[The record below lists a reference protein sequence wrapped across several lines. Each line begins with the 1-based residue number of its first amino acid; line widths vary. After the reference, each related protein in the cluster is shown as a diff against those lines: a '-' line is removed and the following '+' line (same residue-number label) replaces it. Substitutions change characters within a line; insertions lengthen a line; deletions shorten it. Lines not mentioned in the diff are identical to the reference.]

1 MRNSKGLK
9 FSYLVVLFICIAT
22 FFSGMITSVMSM
34 SSGSM
39 GTITSYMHDNKKL
52 IESDFYK
59 SRYFDVDYLSHLI
72 YWTTSSVM
80 DEVEKNSFDTDRD
93 RIREQI
99 GDVISNT
106 KYLVINDDT
115 KEYYSNT
122 DYNTPKAFEDNLKG
136 QCDLIIKIKDYRVV
150 NYTKNLEGKIYKN
163 NIDITNRLSR
173 TSEIKDGEIYVS
185 IPKNIDGEDY
195 LNYLKSSFVNTGN
208 LLKVMIIVESSSL
221 ILGIVAMILYKRN
234 RSYLFD
240 NDSIWLKLSKLV
252 PLEFYGFTLFLS
264 IVLLMQSIDGYY
276 DLLTGSIGYY
286 DLLTGSI
293 WCFLSIGYML
303 TVAYIFNRQ
312 INSYD
317 NKLDFFKTTFVY
329 RAYKLITKL
338 YKKTLKL
345 TRSMALAKRIIIL
358 AIVCIVANVFMM
370 IFAINDYNILI
381 AMIASVV
388 TIGGFAYY
396 VLKKLSY
403 LSYIMD
409 GTQRIKN
416 GDIHHKLQLI
426 GEDNF
431 TTLADNINNIRDG
444 LDKAID
450 SQLRSERMKS
460 ELITNVSHDLK
471 TPLTSIIN
479 YIELIKK
486 EENITPEYLKDYVNV
501 LDSKSK
507 RLKVLIEDLFEASKA
522 SSGNI
527 ELNMEKIDIIQLL
540 RQSIGELEE
549 KLSEA
554 NLDLKINVPEEKVYV
569 RADGRRLY
577 RVLENLLSNIS
588 KYSLPNTRVYIDITE
603 IGGRV
608 KLIMKNIS
616 SYELNF
622 DPEEIMER
630 FKRADDSRNT
640 EGSGLG
646 LAIARDLVKLQGG
659 EFAIDIDG
667 DLFKSIIEFDS
678 IK

>member
-1 MRNSKGLK
+1 MRKSKGLK
-9 FSYLVVLFICIAT
+9 FSYLVVLFVCIAT
-22 FFSGMITSVMSM
+22 FCSGMITSLMSIGN
-34 SSGSM
+34 GSM
-39 GTITSYMHDNKKL
+39 GTITSYMHDDKKL

-59 SRYFDVDYLSHLI
+59 SRYFDVNYLSHLI

-80 DEVEKNSFDTDRD
+80 DKDDKDE
-93 RIREQI
+93 IREQI
-99 GDVISNT
+99 RYTINNT

-122 DYNTPKAFEDNLKG
+122 DYNTPKEFEDNLKG
-136 QCDLIIKIKDYRVV
+136 RCDLVIKIRDYRVV
-150 NYTKNLEGKIYKN
+150 NYTKNLEGKTYKN
-163 NIDITNRLSR
+163 NVDITNKLLRIP
-173 TSEIKDGEIYVS
+173 EIKDGEVYVS
-185 IPKNIDGEDY
+185 IPKKIGSEDY
-195 LNYLKSSFVNTGN
+195 LDYLKSDFVNISN
-208 LLKVMIIVESSSL
+208 LLKIMIIVESSSL

-234 RSYLFD
+234 RSHLFD
-240 NDSIWLKLSKLV
+240 NDSFWLKLSKLV

-264 IVLLMQSIDGYY
+264 IVLLTRSMEGYY
-276 DLLTGSIGYY
+276 DLLGGF
-286 DLLTGSI
+286 I
-293 WCFLSIGYML
+293 WTFLSIGYML

-338 YKKTLKL
+338 FKKTLQL
-345 TRSMALAKRIIIL
+345 TRSITLAKRIIIL
-358 AIVCIVANVFMM
+358 AIVCIVINVFM
-370 IFAINDYNILI
+370 IIYAVKDYNEFIGILAPIITI
-381 AMIASVV
+381 A
-388 TIGGFAYY
+388 GFTYY
-396 VLKKLSY
+396 MLKKLSY

-479 YIELIKK
+479 YVELIKK

-554 NLDLKINVPEEKVYV
+554 NLDLKINVPEDKVYV

-588 KYSLPNTRVYIDITE
+588 KYSLSNTRVYIDITE
-603 IGGRV
+603 VEGRV

>member
-1 MRNSKGLK
+1 MRKSKGLK
-9 FSYLVVLFICIAT
+9 FSYLVVLFVCIAT
-22 FFSGMITSVMSM
+22 FFSGMITSVRSIG
-34 SSGSM
+34 SSSM
-39 GTITSYMHDNKKL
+39 GTITSYMHDDKKF

-59 SRYFDVDYLSHLI
+59 SRCFDVNYLSHLI
-72 YWTTSSVM
+72 YWTTSSVK
-80 DEVEKNSFDTDRD
+80 DEDEKNNDVDRD
-93 RIREQI
+93 ETREQI
-99 GDVISNT
+99 GDIISNT
-106 KYLVINDDT
+106 KYLIINDNT

-122 DYNTPKAFEDNLKG
+122 GYNTPKAFKDNLKG
-136 QCDLIIKIKDYRVV
+136 QCDLVIKIRDYRVV
-150 NYTKNLEGKIYKN
+150 NYIKNLEGKTYKN
-163 NIDITNRLSR
+163 NIDITSRLLR
-173 TSEIKDGEIYVS
+173 TPEIKDGEVYVS
-185 IPKNIDGEDY
+185 IPKNIDGENY
-195 LNYLKSSFVNTGN
+195 LDYLKSDFINMGN
-208 LLKVMIIVESSSL
+208 LLEIMIIVESSSL

-264 IVLLMQSIDGYY
+264 IVLLTQSIDGYY
-276 DLLTGSIGYY
+276 DLLTGF
-286 DLLTGSI
+286 I

-329 RAYKLITKL
+329 RAYKFITKL
-338 YKKTLKL
+338 FKKTLQL

-554 NLDLKINVPEEKVYV
+554 NLDLKINVPEDKVYV

-588 KYSLPNTRVYIDITE
+588 KYSLSNTRVYIDITE
-603 IGGRV
+603 VEGRV

-646 LAIARDLVKLQGG
+646 LAIARDLIKLQGG

>member
-1 MRNSKGLK
+1 MRKSKGLK
-9 FSYLVVLFICIAT
+9 FSYLVVLFVCIAT
-22 FFSGMITSVMSM
+22 FFSGMITSVRSIG
-34 SSGSM
+34 SSSM
-39 GTITSYMHDNKKL
+39 GTITSYMHDDKKF

-59 SRYFDVDYLSHLI
+59 SRCFDVNYLSHLI
-72 YWTTSSVM
+72 YWTTSSVK
-80 DEVEKNSFDTDRD
+80 DEDEKNNDVDRD
-93 RIREQI
+93 ETREQI
-99 GDVISNT
+99 GDIISNT
-106 KYLVINDDT
+106 KYLIINDNT

-122 DYNTPKAFEDNLKG
+122 DYNTPKAFKDNLKG
-136 QCDLIIKIKDYRVV
+136 QCDLVIKIRDYRVV
-150 NYTKNLEGKIYKN
+150 NYIKNLEGKTYKN
-163 NIDITNRLSR
+163 NIDITDKLLR
-173 TSEIKDGEIYVS
+173 TPKIKDGEIYVS
-185 IPKNIDGEDY
+185 IPKNIDGENY
-195 LNYLKSSFVNTGN
+195 LDYLKSDFINMGN
-208 LLKVMIIVESSSL
+208 LLKIMIIVESSLL
-221 ILGIVAMILYKRN
+221 ILVIVAMILYKRN

-264 IVLLMQSIDGYY
+264 IVLLTQSIDGYY
-276 DLLTGSIGYY
+276 DLLTGF
-286 DLLTGSI
+286 I

-329 RAYKLITKL
+329 RAYKFITKL
-338 YKKTLKL
+338 FKKTLQL

-554 NLDLKINVPEEKVYV
+554 NLDLKINVPEDKLYV

-603 IGGRV
+603 IGGRD

>member
-1 MRNSKGLK
+1 MRKSKGLK
-9 FSYLVVLFICIAT
+9 FSYLVVLFVCIAT
-22 FFSGMITSVMSM
+22 FFSGMITSVRSIG
-34 SSGSM
+34 SSSM
-39 GTITSYMHDNKKL
+39 GTITSYMHDDKKF

-59 SRYFDVDYLSHLI
+59 SRCFDVNYLSHLI
-72 YWTTSSVM
+72 YWTTSSVK
-80 DEVEKNSFDTDRD
+80 DEDEKNNDVDRD
-93 RIREQI
+93 ETREQI
-99 GDVISNT
+99 GDIISNT
-106 KYLVINDDT
+106 KYLIINDNT

-122 DYNTPKAFEDNLKG
+122 DYNTPKAFKDNLKG
-136 QCDLIIKIKDYRVV
+136 QCDLVIKIRDYRVV
-150 NYTKNLEGKIYKN
+150 NYIKNLEGKTYKN
-163 NIDITNRLSR
+163 NIDITDKLLR
-173 TSEIKDGEIYVS
+173 TPKIKDGEIYVS
-185 IPKNIDGEDY
+185 IPKNIDGENY
-195 LNYLKSSFVNTGN
+195 LDYLKSDFINMGN
-208 LLKVMIIVESSSL
+208 LLKIMIIVESSSL

-252 PLEFYGFTLFLS
+252 PLEFYVFTLFLS
-264 IVLLMQSIDGYY
+264 IVLLTQSIDGYY
-276 DLLTGSIGYY
+276 DLLTGF
-286 DLLTGSI
+286 I

-329 RAYKLITKL
+329 RAYKFITKL
-338 YKKTLKL
+338 FKKTLQL

-554 NLDLKINVPEEKVYV
+554 NLDLKINVPEDKVYV

-588 KYSLPNTRVYIDITE
+588 KYSLSNTRVYIDITE
-603 IGGRV
+603 VEGRV

>member
-1 MRNSKGLK
+1 MRKSKGLK
-9 FSYLVVLFICIAT
+9 FSYLVVLFVCIAT
-22 FFSGMITSVMSM
+22 FFSGMITSVRSIG
-34 SSGSM
+34 SSSM
-39 GTITSYMHDNKKL
+39 GTITSYMHDDKKF

-59 SRYFDVDYLSHLI
+59 SRCFDVNYLSHLI
-72 YWTTSSVM
+72 YWTTSSVK
-80 DEVEKNSFDTDRD
+80 DEDEKNNDVDRD
-93 RIREQI
+93 ETREQI
-99 GDVISNT
+99 GDIISNT
-106 KYLVINDDT
+106 KYLIINDNT

-122 DYNTPKAFEDNLKG
+122 GYNTPKAFKDNLKG
-136 QCDLIIKIKDYRVV
+136 QCDLVIKIRDYRVV
-150 NYTKNLEGKIYKN
+150 NYIKNLEGKTYKN
-163 NIDITNRLSR
+163 NIDITDKLLR
-173 TSEIKDGEIYVS
+173 TPKIKDGEIYVS
-185 IPKNIDGEDY
+185 IPKNIDGENY
-195 LNYLKSSFVNTGN
+195 LDYLKSDFINMGN
-208 LLKVMIIVESSSL
+208 LLKIMIIVESSSL

-264 IVLLMQSIDGYY
+264 IVLLTQSIDGYY
-276 DLLTGSIGYY
+276 DLLTGF
-286 DLLTGSI
+286 I

-329 RAYKLITKL
+329 RAYKFITKL
-338 YKKTLKL
+338 FKKTLQL

-370 IFAINDYNILI
+370 ICAINDYNILI

-554 NLDLKINVPEEKVYV
+554 NLDLKINVPEDKVYV

-588 KYSLPNTRVYIDITE
+588 KYSLSNTRVYIDITE
-603 IGGRV
+603 VEGRV

>member
-1 MRNSKGLK
+1 MRKSKGLK
-9 FSYLVVLFICIAT
+9 FSYLVVLFVCIAT
-22 FFSGMITSVMSM
+22 FFSGMITSVMSK

-39 GTITSYMHDNKKL
+39 GTITSYMHDDKKL

-80 DEVEKNSFDTDRD
+80 DEVEKNSFDIERD
-93 RIREQI
+93 EIREQI

-195 LNYLKSSFVNTGN
+195 LNHLKSSFVNTGN
-208 LLKVMIIVESSSL
+208 LLKIMIIVESSSL
-221 ILGIVAMILYKRN
+221 ILGIVVMILYKRN

-264 IVLLMQSIDGYY
+264 IVLLTESIDGDY
-276 DLLTGSIGYY
+276 DLLDGF
-286 DLLTGSI
+286 I
-293 WCFLSIGYML
+293 WTFLSIGYML

-312 INSYD
+312 INSYG

-329 RAYKLITKL
+329 RVYKLITKL
-338 YKKTLKL
+338 YKKTLQL
-345 TRSMALAKRIIIL
+345 TRSITLAKRIIIL

-554 NLDLKINVPEEKVYV
+554 NLDLKINVPEDKVYV

-588 KYSLPNTRVYIDITE
+588 KYSLSNTRVYIDITE
-603 IGGRV
+603 VEGRV

-646 LAIARDLVKLQGG
+646 LAIARDLIKLQGG

>member
-1 MRNSKGLK
+1 MRKSKGLK
-9 FSYLVVLFICIAT
+9 FSYLVVLFVCIAT
-22 FFSGMITSVMSM
+22 FFSGMITSVRSIG
-34 SSGSM
+34 SSSM
-39 GTITSYMHDNKKL
+39 GTITSYMHDDKKF

-59 SRYFDVDYLSHLI
+59 SRCFDVNYLSHLI
-72 YWTTSSVM
+72 YWTTSSVK
-80 DEVEKNSFDTDRD
+80 DEDEKNNDVDRD
-93 RIREQI
+93 ETREQI
-99 GDVISNT
+99 GDIISNT
-106 KYLVINDDT
+106 KYLIINDNT

-122 DYNTPKAFEDNLKG
+122 DYNTPKAFKDNLKG
-136 QCDLIIKIKDYRVV
+136 QCDLVIKIRDYRVV
-150 NYTKNLEGKIYKN
+150 NYTKVLRGKTYKN
-163 NIDITNRLSR
+163 NIDITDKLLR
-173 TSEIKDGEIYVS
+173 TPKIKDGEIYVS

-195 LNYLKSSFVNTGN
+195 LNHLKSSFVNTGN

-264 IVLLMQSIDGYY
+264 IVLLTRSMEGYY
-276 DLLTGSIGYY
+276 DLLGGF
-286 DLLTGSI
+286 I
-293 WCFLSIGYML
+293 WTFLSIGYML

-329 RAYKLITKL
+329 RAYKFITKL
-338 YKKTLKL
+338 FKKTLQL

-554 NLDLKINVPEEKVYV
+554 NLDLKINVPEDKVYV

-603 IGGRV
+603 VEGRV

-659 EFAIDIDG
+659 EFVIDIDG

>member
-1 MRNSKGLK
+1 MRKSKGLK
-9 FSYLVVLFICIAT
+9 FSYLVVLFVCIAT
-22 FFSGMITSVMSM
+22 FFSGMITSLRSM
-34 SSGSM
+34 SS
-39 GTITSYMHDNKKL
+39 GTITSYMHDDKKL
-52 IESDFYK
+52 IESEFYK
-59 SRYFDVDYLSHLI
+59 SRRFDVDYLSYLI

-93 RIREQI
+93 KIREQI
-99 GDVISNT
+99 GDTINNT

-122 DYNTPKAFEDNLKG
+122 DYNTPKAFEDNSKG
-136 QCDLIIKIKDYRVV
+136 QCNLIIKIKDYRVV
-150 NYTKNLEGKIYKN
+150 TYTKNLEGKIYKN

-173 TSEIKDGEIYVS
+173 RSEIKDGEIYVS

-195 LNYLKSSFVNTGN
+195 LNHLMSDFVNEGN
-208 LLKVMIIVESSSL
+208 LLKTMIIVESSSL
-221 ILGIVAMILYKRN
+221 ILGIVAMILYKTN
-234 RSYLFD
+234 KSYLFD
-240 NDSIWLKLSKLV
+240 KDSFWLRLSKFV
-252 PLEFYGFTLFLS
+252 PLELYLFTIFLA
-264 IVLLMQSIDGYY
+264 IVLLTQSINWYY
-276 DLLTGSIGYY
+276 DLLEGF
-286 DLLTGSI
+286 I

-303 TVAYIFNRQ
+303 TVAYIFNKQ

-329 RAYKLITKL
+329 RAYKLIIKL
-338 YKKTLKL
+338 FKETLKL

-358 AIVCIVANVFMM
+358 AIVCIAVNVFM
-370 IFAINDYNILI
+370 IIYAIEEYNAFIGILAPI
-381 AMIASVV
+381 IP
-388 TIGGFAYY
+388 IGGFTYY
-396 VLKKLSY
+396 MLKKLSY

-479 YIELIKK
+479 YVELIKK
-486 EENITPEYLKDYVNV
+486 EENISPEYLKDYVNV

-527 ELNMEKIDIIQLL
+527 ELNMEKIDITQLL
-540 RQSIGELEE
+540 RQAIGELEE
-549 KLSEA
+549 RLSEA
-554 NLDLKINVPEEKVYV
+554 NLNLKINVPKEKIYI
-569 RADGRRLY
+569 RADGRRMY

-588 KYSLPNTRVYIDITE
+588 KYSMPHTRVYIDITE
-603 IGGRV
+603 VDSKVR
-608 KLIMKNIS
+608 LTMKNIS

-622 DPEEIMER
+622 DPDEIMER
-630 FKRADDSRNT
+630 FKRADESRNT

-659 EFAIDIDG
+659 SFNIDIDG
-667 DLFKSIIEFDS
+667 DLFKSTVEFS
-678 IK
+678 SFS

>member
-9 FSYLVVLFICIAT
+9 FSYLVVLFVCIAT
-22 FFSGMITSVMSM
+22 FFSGMITSVMSK

-39 GTITSYMHDNKKL
+39 GTITSYMHDDKKL

-80 DEVEKNSFDTDRD
+80 DEVEKNSFDIERD
-93 RIREQI
+93 EIREQI

-173 TSEIKDGEIYVS
+173 TSEIKDGEMYAS

-195 LNYLKSSFVNTGN
+195 LNHLKSSFVNTGN
-208 LLKVMIIVESSSL
+208 LLKIMIIVESSSL
-221 ILGIVAMILYKRN
+221 ILGIVVMILYKRN

-264 IVLLMQSIDGYY
+264 IVLLTESIDGNY
-276 DLLTGSIGYY
+276 DLLDGF
-286 DLLTGSI
+286 I
-293 WCFLSIGYML
+293 WTFLSIGYML

-312 INSYD
+312 INSYG

-329 RAYKLITKL
+329 RVYKLITKL
-338 YKKTLKL
+338 YKKTLQL

-554 NLDLKINVPEEKVYV
+554 NLDLKINVPEDKVYV

-588 KYSLPNTRVYIDITE
+588 KYSLSNTRVYIDITE
-603 IGGRV
+603 VEGRV

-646 LAIARDLVKLQGG
+646 LAIARDLIKLQGG

>member
-9 FSYLVVLFICIAT
+9 FSYLVVLFVCIAT
-22 FFSGMITSVMSM
+22 FFSGMITSVMSK

-39 GTITSYMHDNKKL
+39 GTITSYMHDDKKL

-80 DEVEKNSFDTDRD
+80 DEVEKNSFDIERD
-93 RIREQI
+93 EIREQI

-173 TSEIKDGEIYVS
+173 TSEIKDGEMYAS

-195 LNYLKSSFVNTGN
+195 LNHLKSSFVNTGN
-208 LLKVMIIVESSSL
+208 LLKIMIIVESSSL
-221 ILGIVAMILYKRN
+221 ILGIVVMILYKRN

-264 IVLLMQSIDGYY
+264 IVLLTESIDGNY
-276 DLLTGSIGYY
+276 DLLDGF
-286 DLLTGSI
+286 I
-293 WCFLSIGYML
+293 WTFLSIGYML

-312 INSYD
+312 INSYG

-329 RAYKLITKL
+329 RVYKLITKL
-338 YKKTLKL
+338 YKKTLQL
-345 TRSMALAKRIIIL
+345 TRSITLAKRIIIL

-554 NLDLKINVPEEKVYV
+554 NLDLKINVPEDKIYV

-603 IGGRV
+603 VEGRV

-659 EFAIDIDG
+659 EFVIDIDG

>member
-1 MRNSKGLK
+1 MRRSKGLK
-9 FSYLVVLFICIAT
+9 FSYLVVLFVCIAT
-22 FFSGMITSVMSM
+22 FFSGMTTSLRSM
-34 SSGSM
+34 SS
-39 GTITSYMHDNKKL
+39 GTITSYMHDDKKL
-52 IESDFYK
+52 IESEFYK
-59 SRYFDVDYLSHLI
+59 SRRFDVDYLSYLI

-80 DEVEKNSFDTDRD
+80 DEVEKNNFDTDRD
-93 RIREQI
+93 KIREQI
-99 GDVISNT
+99 GDTINNT

-122 DYNTPKAFEDNLKG
+122 DYNTPKAFEDNSKG
-136 QCDLIIKIKDYRVV
+136 QCNLIIKIKDYRVV
-150 NYTKNLEGKIYKN
+150 TYTKNLEGKIYKN

-173 TSEIKDGEIYVS
+173 RSEIKDGEIYVS

-195 LNYLKSSFVNTGN
+195 LNHLMSDFVNEGN
-208 LLKVMIIVESSSL
+208 LLKTMIIVESSSL
-221 ILGIVAMILYKRN
+221 ILGIVAMILYKTN
-234 RSYLFD
+234 KSYLFD
-240 NDSIWLKLSKLV
+240 KDSFWLRLSKFV
-252 PLEFYGFTLFLS
+252 PLELYLFTIFLA
-264 IVLLMQSIDGYY
+264 IVLLTQSINWYY
-276 DLLTGSIGYY
+276 DLLEGF
-286 DLLTGSI
+286 I

-317 NKLDFFKTTFVY
+317 NKLDFFKIAFVY

-338 YKKTLKL
+338 FKKTLQL

-358 AIVCIVANVFMM
+358 AIVCIAVNVFM
-370 IFAINDYNILI
+370 IIYAIEEYNAFIGILAPI
-381 AMIASVV
+381 IP
-388 TIGGFAYY
+388 IGGFTYY
-396 VLKKLSY
+396 MLKRLSY

-479 YIELIKK
+479 YVELIKK
-486 EENITPEYLKDYVNV
+486 EENISPEYLKDYVNV

-527 ELNMEKIDIIQLL
+527 ELNMEKIDFTQLL
-540 RQSIGELEE
+540 RQAIGELEE
-549 KLSEA
+549 KLSET
-554 NLDLKINVPEEKVYV
+554 NLNLKINVPEEKVYIK
-569 RADGRRLY
+569 ADGRRMY

-588 KYSLPNTRVYIDITE
+588 KYSMPHTRVYIDITKADNKV
-603 IGGRV
+603 R
-608 KLIMKNIS
+608 LTMKNIS

-622 DPEEIMER
+622 DPDEIMER
-630 FKRADDSRNT
+630 FKRADESRNT

-646 LAIARDLVKLQGG
+646 LAIARDLVNLQGG
-659 EFAIDIDG
+659 SFNIDIDG
-667 DLFKSIIEFDS
+667 DLFKSTVEFNS
-678 IK
+678 IN

>member
-1 MRNSKGLK
+1 MRKSKGLK
-9 FSYLVVLFICIAT
+9 FSYLVVLFVCIAT
-22 FFSGMITSVMSM
+22 FFSGMITSVRSIG
-34 SSGSM
+34 SSSM
-39 GTITSYMHDNKKL
+39 GTITSYMHDDKKF

-59 SRYFDVDYLSHLI
+59 SRCFDVNYLSHLI
-72 YWTTSSVM
+72 YWTTSSVK
-80 DEVEKNSFDTDRD
+80 DEDEKNNDVDRD
-93 RIREQI
+93 ETREQI
-99 GDVISNT
+99 GDIISNT
-106 KYLVINDDT
+106 KYLIINDNT

-122 DYNTPKAFEDNLKG
+122 DYNTPKAFKDNLKG
-136 QCDLIIKIKDYRVV
+136 QCDLVIKIRDYRVV
-150 NYTKNLEGKIYKN
+150 NYIKNLEGKTYKN
-163 NIDITNRLSR
+163 NIDITDKLLR
-173 TSEIKDGEIYVS
+173 TPKIKDGEIYVS
-185 IPKNIDGEDY
+185 IPKNIDGENY
-195 LNYLKSSFVNTGN
+195 LDYLKSDFINMGN
-208 LLKVMIIVESSSL
+208 LLKIMIIVESSSL

-264 IVLLMQSIDGYY
+264 IVLLTQSIDGYY
-276 DLLTGSIGYY
+276 DLLTGF
-286 DLLTGSI
+286 I

-329 RAYKLITKL
+329 RAYKFITKL
-338 YKKTLKL
+338 FKKTLQL

-554 NLDLKINVPEEKVYV
+554 NLDLKINVPEDKIYV

-588 KYSLPNTRVYIDITE
+588 KYSLSNTRVYIDITE
-603 IGGRV
+603 VEGRV

>member
-1 MRNSKGLK
+1 MRKSKGLK
-9 FSYLVVLFICIAT
+9 FSYLVVLFVCIAT
-22 FFSGMITSVMSM
+22 FFSGMITSVRSIG
-34 SSGSM
+34 SSSM
-39 GTITSYMHDNKKL
+39 GTITSYMHDDKKF

-59 SRYFDVDYLSHLI
+59 SRCFDVNYLSHLI
-72 YWTTSSVM
+72 YWTTSSVK
-80 DEVEKNSFDTDRD
+80 DEDEKNNDVDRD
-93 RIREQI
+93 ETREQI
-99 GDVISNT
+99 GDIISNT
-106 KYLVINDDT
+106 KYLIINDNT

-122 DYNTPKAFEDNLKG
+122 DYNTPKAFKDNLKG
-136 QCDLIIKIKDYRVV
+136 QCDLVIKIRDYRVV
-150 NYTKNLEGKIYKN
+150 NYIKNLEGKIYKN
-163 NIDITNRLSR
+163 NIDITDKLLR
-173 TSEIKDGEIYVS
+173 TPKIKDGEIYVS
-185 IPKNIDGEDY
+185 IPKNIDGENY
-195 LNYLKSSFVNTGN
+195 LDYLKSDFVNMGN

-264 IVLLMQSIDGYY
+264 IVLLTQSIDGYY
-276 DLLTGSIGYY
+276 DLLTGF
-286 DLLTGSI
+286 I

-329 RAYKLITKL
+329 RAYKFITKL
-338 YKKTLKL
+338 FKKTLQL

-554 NLDLKINVPEEKVYV
+554 NLDLKINVPEDKVYV

-588 KYSLPNTRVYIDITE
+588 KYSISNTRVYIDITE
-603 IGGRV
+603 VEGRV

-646 LAIARDLVKLQGG
+646 LAIARDLIKLQGG

>member
-1 MRNSKGLK
+1 MRKSKGLK
-9 FSYLVVLFICIAT
+9 FSYLVVLFVCIAT
-22 FFSGMITSVMSM
+22 FFSGMITSVRSIG
-34 SSGSM
+34 SSSM
-39 GTITSYMHDNKKL
+39 GTITSYMHDDKKF

-59 SRYFDVDYLSHLI
+59 SRCFDVNYLSHLI
-72 YWTTSSVM
+72 YWTTSSVK
-80 DEVEKNSFDTDRD
+80 DEDEKNNDVDRD
-93 RIREQI
+93 ETREQI
-99 GDVISNT
+99 GDIISNT
-106 KYLVINDDT
+106 KYLIINDNT

-122 DYNTPKAFEDNLKG
+122 DYNTPKAFKDNLKG
-136 QCDLIIKIKDYRVV
+136 QCDLVIKIRDYRVV
-150 NYTKNLEGKIYKN
+150 NYIKNLEGKTYKN
-163 NIDITNRLSR
+163 NIDITDKLLR
-173 TSEIKDGEIYVS
+173 TPKIKDGEIYVS
-185 IPKNIDGEDY
+185 IPKNIDGENY
-195 LNYLKSSFVNTGN
+195 LDYLKSDFINMGN
-208 LLKVMIIVESSSL
+208 LLKIMIIVESSSL

-264 IVLLMQSIDGYY
+264 IVLLTQSIDGYY
-276 DLLTGSIGYY
+276 DLLTGF
-286 DLLTGSI
+286 I

-329 RAYKLITKL
+329 RAYKFITKL
-338 YKKTLKL
+338 FKKTLQL

-479 YIELIKK
+479 YVELIKK

-554 NLDLKINVPEEKVYV
+554 NLDLKINVPEDKVYV

-588 KYSLPNTRVYIDITE
+588 KYSLSNTRVYIDITE
-603 IGGRV
+603 VEGRV

>member
-1 MRNSKGLK
+1 MRKSKGLK
-9 FSYLVVLFICIAT
+9 FSYLVVLFVCIAT
-22 FFSGMITSVMSM
+22 FFSGMITSVRSIG
-34 SSGSM
+34 SSSM
-39 GTITSYMHDNKKL
+39 GTITSYMHDDKKL

-93 RIREQI
+93 KIREQI

-264 IVLLMQSIDGYY
+264 IVLLTQSIDGYY
-276 DLLTGSIGYY
+276 DLLTGF
-286 DLLTGSI
+286 I

-338 YKKTLKL
+338 FKKTLQL

-554 NLDLKINVPEEKVYV
+554 NLDLKINVPEDKVYV

-603 IGGRV
+603 VEGRV

>member
-1 MRNSKGLK
+1 
-9 FSYLVVLFICIAT
+9 
-22 FFSGMITSVMSM
+22 
-34 SSGSM
+34 
-39 GTITSYMHDNKKL
+39 
-52 IESDFYK
+52 
-59 SRYFDVDYLSHLI
+59 
-72 YWTTSSVM
+72 
-80 DEVEKNSFDTDRD
+80 
-93 RIREQI
+93 
-99 GDVISNT
+99 
-106 KYLVINDDT
+106 
-115 KEYYSNT
+115 
-122 DYNTPKAFEDNLKG
+122 
-136 QCDLIIKIKDYRVV
+136 
-150 NYTKNLEGKIYKN
+150 
-163 NIDITNRLSR
+163 
-173 TSEIKDGEIYVS
+173 
-185 IPKNIDGEDY
+185 
-195 LNYLKSSFVNTGN
+195 
-208 LLKVMIIVESSSL
+208 
-221 ILGIVAMILYKRN
+221 
-234 RSYLFD
+234 
-240 NDSIWLKLSKLV
+240 
-252 PLEFYGFTLFLS
+252 
-264 IVLLMQSIDGYY
+264 
-276 DLLTGSIGYY
+276 
-286 DLLTGSI
+286 
-293 WCFLSIGYML
+293 ML

-312 INSYD
+312 INSYG

-329 RAYKLITKL
+329 RVYKLITKL
-338 YKKTLKL
+338 YKKTLQL
-345 TRSMALAKRIIIL
+345 TRSITLAKRIIIL

-554 NLDLKINVPEEKVYV
+554 NLDLKINVPEDKVYV

-588 KYSLPNTRVYIDITE
+588 KYSLSNTRVYIDITE
-603 IGGRV
+603 VEGRV

-646 LAIARDLVKLQGG
+646 LAIARDLIKLQGG

>member
-1 MRNSKGLK
+1 MRKSKGLK
-9 FSYLVVLFICIAT
+9 FSYLVVLFVCIAT
-22 FFSGMITSVMSM
+22 FFSGMITSVRSIG
-34 SSGSM
+34 SSSM
-39 GTITSYMHDNKKL
+39 GTITSYMHDDKKF

-59 SRYFDVDYLSHLI
+59 SRCFDVNYLSHLI
-72 YWTTSSVM
+72 YWTTSSVK
-80 DEVEKNSFDTDRD
+80 DEDEKNNDVDRD
-93 RIREQI
+93 ETREQI
-99 GDVISNT
+99 GDIISNT
-106 KYLVINDDT
+106 KYLIINDNT

-122 DYNTPKAFEDNLKG
+122 DYNTPKAFKDNLKG
-136 QCDLIIKIKDYRVV
+136 QCDLVIKIRDYRVV
-150 NYTKNLEGKIYKN
+150 NYIKNLEGKTYKN
-163 NIDITNRLSR
+163 NIDITDKLLR
-173 TSEIKDGEIYVS
+173 TPKIKDGEIYVS
-185 IPKNIDGEDY
+185 IPKNIDGENY
-195 LNYLKSSFVNTGN
+195 LDYLKSDFINMGN
-208 LLKVMIIVESSSL
+208 LLKIMIIVESSSL

-264 IVLLMQSIDGYY
+264 IVLLTQSIDGYY
-276 DLLTGSIGYY
+276 DLLTGF
-286 DLLTGSI
+286 I

-329 RAYKLITKL
+329 RAYKFITKL
-338 YKKTLKL
+338 FKKTLQL

-527 ELNMEKIDIIQLL
+527 ELNMEKIDLIQLL

-554 NLDLKINVPEEKVYV
+554 NLDLKINVPEDKVYV

-588 KYSLPNTRVYIDITE
+588 KYSLSNTRVYIDITE
-603 IGGRV
+603 VEGRV

>member
-1 MRNSKGLK
+1 MRKSKGLK
-9 FSYLVVLFICIAT
+9 FSYLVVLFVCIAT
-22 FFSGMITSVMSM
+22 FFSGMITSLRSIG
-34 SSGSM
+34 SSSV
-39 GTITSYMHDNKKL
+39 GTITSYMHDDKKL
-52 IESDFYK
+52 IESEFYK
-59 SRYFDVDYLSHLI
+59 SRYFDVDNLSHLI

-173 TSEIKDGEIYVS
+173 RSEIKDGEIYVS

-195 LNYLKSSFVNTGN
+195 LNHLKSSFVNTGN
-208 LLKVMIIVESSSL
+208 LLKTMIIVESSSL
-221 ILGIVAMILYKRN
+221 ILGIVAMILYKTN
-234 RSYLFD
+234 KSYLFD
-240 NDSIWLKLSKLV
+240 KDSFWLRLSKFV
-252 PLEFYGFTLFLS
+252 PLELYLFTIFLA
-264 IVLLMQSIDGYY
+264 IVLLTQSIDWYY
-276 DLLTGSIGYY
+276 DLLGGF
-286 DLLTGSI
+286 I

-329 RAYKLITKL
+329 RAYKFITKL
-338 YKKTLKL
+338 FKKTLQL

-554 NLDLKINVPEEKVYV
+554 NLDLKINVPEDKVYV

-603 IGGRV
+603 VEGRV

-646 LAIARDLVKLQGG
+646 LAIARDLIKLQGG

>member
-1 MRNSKGLK
+1 M
-9 FSYLVVLFICIAT
+9 
-22 FFSGMITSVMSM
+22 
-34 SSGSM
+34 
-39 GTITSYMHDNKKL
+39 
-52 IESDFYK
+52 
-59 SRYFDVDYLSHLI
+59 
-72 YWTTSSVM
+72 
-80 DEVEKNSFDTDRD
+80 
-93 RIREQI
+93 
-99 GDVISNT
+99 
-106 KYLVINDDT
+106 
-115 KEYYSNT
+115 
-122 DYNTPKAFEDNLKG
+122 
-136 QCDLIIKIKDYRVV
+136 
-150 NYTKNLEGKIYKN
+150 
-163 NIDITNRLSR
+163 
-173 TSEIKDGEIYVS
+173 
-185 IPKNIDGEDY
+185 
-195 LNYLKSSFVNTGN
+195 GN
-208 LLKVMIIVESSSL
+208 LLKIMIIVESSSL

-264 IVLLMQSIDGYY
+264 IVLLTESIDGNY
-276 DLLTGSIGYY
+276 DLLDGF
-286 DLLTGSI
+286 I
-293 WCFLSIGYML
+293 WTFLSIGYML

-312 INSYD
+312 INSYG

-329 RAYKLITKL
+329 RVYKLITKL
-338 YKKTLKL
+338 YKKTLQL
-345 TRSMALAKRIIIL
+345 TRSITLAKRIIIL

-554 NLDLKINVPEEKVYV
+554 NLDLKINVPEDKVYV

-588 KYSLPNTRVYIDITE
+588 KYSLSNTRVYIDITE
-603 IGGRV
+603 VEGRV

-622 DPEEIMER
+622 APEEIMER

-646 LAIARDLVKLQGG
+646 LAIARDLVNYKVGNL
-659 EFAIDIDG
+659 
-667 DLFKSIIEFDS
+667 L
-678 IK
+678 

>member
-1 MRNSKGLK
+1 MRKSKGLK
-9 FSYLVVLFICIAT
+9 FSYLVVLFVCIAT
-22 FFSGMITSVMSM
+22 FFSGMITSVRSIG
-34 SSGSM
+34 SSSM
-39 GTITSYMHDNKKL
+39 GTITSYMHDDKKF

-59 SRYFDVDYLSHLI
+59 SRCFDVNYLSHLI
-72 YWTTSSVM
+72 YWTTSSVK
-80 DEVEKNSFDTDRD
+80 DEDEKNNDVDRD
-93 RIREQI
+93 ETREQI
-99 GDVISNT
+99 GDIISNT
-106 KYLVINDDT
+106 KYLIINDNT

-122 DYNTPKAFEDNLKG
+122 DYNTPKAFKDNLKG
-136 QCDLIIKIKDYRVV
+136 QCDLVIKIRDYRVV
-150 NYTKNLEGKIYKN
+150 NYIKNLEGKTYKN
-163 NIDITNRLSR
+163 NIDITDKLLR
-173 TSEIKDGEIYVS
+173 TPKIKDGEIYVS
-185 IPKNIDGEDY
+185 IPKNIDGENY
-195 LNYLKSSFVNTGN
+195 LDYLKSDFINMGN
-208 LLKVMIIVESSSL
+208 LLKIMIIVESSSL

-264 IVLLMQSIDGYY
+264 IVLLTQSIDGYY
-276 DLLTGSIGYY
+276 DLLTGF
-286 DLLTGSI
+286 I

-329 RAYKLITKL
+329 RAYKFITKL
-338 YKKTLKL
+338 FKKTLQL

-479 YIELIKK
+479 YVELIKK
-486 EENITPEYLKDYVNV
+486 EENISPEYLKDYINV

-527 ELNMEKIDIIQLL
+527 ELNMEKIDLIQLL

-554 NLDLKINVPEEKVYV
+554 NLDLKINVPEDKVYV

-603 IGGRV
+603 VEGRV

-646 LAIARDLVKLQGG
+646 LAIARDLIKLQGG

>member
-9 FSYLVVLFICIAT
+9 FSYLVVLFVCIAT
-22 FFSGMITSVMSM
+22 FFSGMITSVMSK

-39 GTITSYMHDNKKL
+39 GTITSYMHDDKKL

-80 DEVEKNSFDTDRD
+80 DEVEKNSFDIERD
-93 RIREQI
+93 EIREQI

-173 TSEIKDGEIYVS
+173 TSEIKDGEMYAS

-195 LNYLKSSFVNTGN
+195 LNHLKSSFVNTGN
-208 LLKVMIIVESSSL
+208 LLKIMIIVESSSL
-221 ILGIVAMILYKRN
+221 ILGIVVMILYKRN

-264 IVLLMQSIDGYY
+264 IVLLTESIDGNY
-276 DLLTGSIGYY
+276 DLLDGF
-286 DLLTGSI
+286 I
-293 WCFLSIGYML
+293 WTFLSIGYML

-312 INSYD
+312 INSYG

-329 RAYKLITKL
+329 RVYKLITKL
-338 YKKTLKL
+338 YKKTLQL
-345 TRSMALAKRIIIL
+345 TRSITLAKRIIIL

-554 NLDLKINVPEEKVYV
+554 NLDLKINVPEDKVYV

-603 IGGRV
+603 VEGRV

-659 EFAIDIDG
+659 EFVIDIDG

>member
-9 FSYLVVLFICIAT
+9 FSYLVVLFVCIAT
-22 FFSGMITSVMSM
+22 FFSGMITSVMSK

-39 GTITSYMHDNKKL
+39 GTITSYMHDDKKL

-80 DEVEKNSFDTDRD
+80 DEVEKNSFDIERD
-93 RIREQI
+93 EIREQI

-173 TSEIKDGEIYVS
+173 TSEIKDGEMYAS

-195 LNYLKSSFVNTGN
+195 LNHLKSSFVNTGN
-208 LLKVMIIVESSSL
+208 LLKIMIIVESSSL
-221 ILGIVAMILYKRN
+221 ILGIVVMILYKRN

-264 IVLLMQSIDGYY
+264 IVLLTESIDGNY
-276 DLLTGSIGYY
+276 DLLDGF
-286 DLLTGSI
+286 I
-293 WCFLSIGYML
+293 WTFLSIGYML

-312 INSYD
+312 INSYG

-329 RAYKLITKL
+329 RVYKLITKL
-338 YKKTLKL
+338 YKKTLQL
-345 TRSMALAKRIIIL
+345 TRSITLAKRIIIL

-396 VLKKLSY
+396 VLKKLCY

-554 NLDLKINVPEEKVYV
+554 NLDLKINVPEDKVYV

-603 IGGRV
+603 VEGRV

>member
-1 MRNSKGLK
+1 MRKSKGLK
-9 FSYLVVLFICIAT
+9 FSYLVVLFVCIAT
-22 FFSGMITSVMSM
+22 FFSGMITSVRSIG
-34 SSGSM
+34 SSSM
-39 GTITSYMHDNKKL
+39 GTITSYMHDDKKF

-59 SRYFDVDYLSHLI
+59 SRCFDVNYLSHLI
-72 YWTTSSVM
+72 YWTTSSVK
-80 DEVEKNSFDTDRD
+80 DEDEKNNDVDRD
-93 RIREQI
+93 ETREQI
-99 GDVISNT
+99 GDIISNT
-106 KYLVINDDT
+106 KYLIINDNT

-122 DYNTPKAFEDNLKG
+122 DYNTPKAFKDNLKG
-136 QCDLIIKIKDYRVV
+136 QCDLVIKIRDYRVV
-150 NYTKNLEGKIYKN
+150 NYIKNLEGKTYKN
-163 NIDITNRLSR
+163 NIDITDKLLR
-173 TSEIKDGEIYVS
+173 TPKIKDGEIYVS
-185 IPKNIDGEDY
+185 IPKNIDGENY
-195 LNYLKSSFVNTGN
+195 LDYLKSDFINMGN
-208 LLKVMIIVESSSL
+208 LLKIMIIVESSLL

-264 IVLLMQSIDGYY
+264 IVLLTQSIDGYY
-276 DLLTGSIGYY
+276 DLLTGF
-286 DLLTGSI
+286 I

-329 RAYKLITKL
+329 RAYKFITKL
-338 YKKTLKL
+338 FKKTLQL

-554 NLDLKINVPEEKVYV
+554 NLDLKINVPEDKVYV

-588 KYSLPNTRVYIDITE
+588 KYSLSNTRVYIDITE
-603 IGGRV
+603 VEGRV

-646 LAIARDLVKLQGG
+646 LAIARDLIKLQGG

>member
-1 MRNSKGLK
+1 MRKSKGLK
-9 FSYLVVLFICIAT
+9 FSYLVVLFVCIAT
-22 FFSGMITSVMSM
+22 FFSGMITSLRSIG
-34 SSGSM
+34 SSSV
-39 GTITSYMHDNKKL
+39 GTITSYMHDDKKL
-52 IESDFYK
+52 IESEFYK
-59 SRYFDVDYLSHLI
+59 SRYFDVDNLSHLI

-173 TSEIKDGEIYVS
+173 TSEIKDGEMYAS

-195 LNYLKSSFVNTGN
+195 LNHLKSSFVNTGN
-208 LLKVMIIVESSSL
+208 LLKTMIIVESSSL
-221 ILGIVAMILYKRN
+221 ILGIVAMILYKTN
-234 RSYLFD
+234 KSYLFD
-240 NDSIWLKLSKLV
+240 KDSFWLRLSKFV
-252 PLEFYGFTLFLS
+252 PLELYLFTIFLA
-264 IVLLMQSIDGYY
+264 IVLLTQSIDWYY
-276 DLLTGSIGYY
+276 DLLGGF
-286 DLLTGSI
+286 I

-303 TVAYIFNRQ
+303 TVAYIFNKQ

-329 RAYKLITKL
+329 RAYKLIIKL
-338 YKKTLKL
+338 FKETLKL

-358 AIVCIVANVFMM
+358 AIVCIAVNVFM
-370 IFAINDYNILI
+370 IIYAIEEYNAFIGILAPIITI
-381 AMIASVV
+381 A
-388 TIGGFAYY
+388 GFTYY
-396 VLKKLSY
+396 MLKKLSY

-479 YIELIKK
+479 YVELIKK
-486 EENITPEYLKDYVNV
+486 EENISPEYLKDYINV

-527 ELNMEKIDIIQLL
+527 ELNMEKIDLIQLL

-554 NLDLKINVPEEKVYV
+554 NLDLKINVPEDKVYV

-603 IGGRV
+603 VEGRV

-659 EFAIDIDG
+659 EFVIDIDG

>member
-59 SRYFDVDYLSHLI
+59 SRYFDVDYLGFLI
-72 YWTTSSVM
+72 DWQTSSVM
-80 DEVEKNSFDTDRD
+80 DKNEKNNNDIDRSE
-93 RIREQI
+93 IREQI
-99 GDVISNT
+99 GNVINST
-106 KYLVINDDT
+106 KYLVINDNT

-136 QCDLIIKIKDYRVV
+136 ECDLIIKIRDYRVV
-150 NYTKNLEGKIYKN
+150 NYTKVLRGKTYKN
-163 NIDITNRLSR
+163 NRDITNKLLR

-195 LNYLKSSFVNTGN
+195 LNHLKSSFVNTGN
-208 LLKVMIIVESSSL
+208 LLKIMIIVESSSL
-221 ILGIVAMILYKRN
+221 ILGIVVMILYKRN

-264 IVLLMQSIDGYY
+264 IVLLTQSIDGYY
-276 DLLTGSIGYY
+276 DLLTGF
-286 DLLTGSI
+286 I
-293 WCFLSIGYML
+293 WTFLSIGYML

-312 INSYD
+312 INSYG

-329 RAYKLITKL
+329 RVYKLITKL
-338 YKKTLKL
+338 YKKTLQL
-345 TRSMALAKRIIIL
+345 TRSITLAKRIIIL

-554 NLDLKINVPEEKVYV
+554 NLDLKINVPEDKVYV

-588 KYSLPNTRVYIDITE
+588 KYSLSNTRVYIDITE
-603 IGGRV
+603 VEGRV

>member
-1 MRNSKGLK
+1 MRKSKVFK
-9 FSYLVVLFICIAT
+9 FICLVISFICISAVLSIIPT
-22 FFSGMITSVMSM
+22 ALNMNDNNITSIFVSNMNNGALGINSNFYMSRAFDNNLM
-34 SSGSM
+34 GYLTEISS
-39 GTITSYMHDNKKL
+39 
-52 IESDFYK
+52 
-59 SRYFDVDYLSHLI
+59 
-72 YWTTSSVM
+72 SSVV
-80 DEVEKNSFDTDRD
+80 DLNNQDKKTLDHLKEKKKASQSGLNEIKNADYF
-93 RIREQI
+93 II
-99 GDVISNT
+99 NT
-106 KYLVINDDT
+106 DT
-115 KEYYSNT
+115 KEINT
-122 DYNTPKAFEDNLKG
+122 NTRYKTVKEFENNVDGECYVKVSSKNYN
-136 QCDLIIKIKDYRVV
+136 ISYIKNIEKDEYKTANV
-150 NYTKNLEGKIYKN
+150 N
-163 NIDITNRLSR
+163 
-173 TSEIKDGEIYVS
+173 SELGYAMAVPNCEIYVS
-185 IPKNIDGEDY
+185 IHKDFYNNSRYWDYISQVRQNFDENIIYAEIIGI
-195 LNYLKSSFVNTGN
+195 S
-208 LLKVMIIVESSSL
+208 IIVAI
-221 ILGIVAMILYKRN
+221 ILGGISIFLYKIN
-234 RSYLFD
+234 KSVLFD
-240 NDSIWLKLSKLV
+240 KDSFWLKLSKFI
-252 PLEFYGFTLFLS
+252 PLELYALGLFFTFIFFSQGFYNEMFVTFIIS
-264 IVLLMQSIDGYY
+264 
-276 DLLTGSIGYY
+276 
-286 DLLTGSI
+286 
-293 WCFLSIGYML
+293 FLSIGFLL
-303 TVAYIFNRQ
+303 TVLYIFNRQ
-312 INSYD
+312 LNSYD

-338 YKKTLKL
+338 FNKTLQL
-345 TRSMALAKRIIIL
+345 TRSITLAKRIIIL
-358 AIVCIVANVFMM
+358 AIVCIVVNVFM
-370 IFAINDYNILI
+370 IIYAIEDYNEFIGILAPI
-381 AMIASVV
+381 I
-388 TIGGFAYY
+388 TIGGFTYY
-396 VLKKLSY
+396 MLKKLSY

-554 NLDLKINVPEEKVYV
+554 NLDLKINVPEDKVYV

-588 KYSLPNTRVYIDITE
+588 KYSLSNTRVYIDITE
-603 IGGRV
+603 VEGRV

-646 LAIARDLVKLQGG
+646 LAIARDLIKLQGG

>member
-1 MRNSKGLK
+1 MRKSKGLK
-9 FSYLVVLFICIAT
+9 FSYLVVLFVCIAT
-22 FFSGMITSVMSM
+22 FFSGMITSLRSIG
-34 SSGSM
+34 SSSV
-39 GTITSYMHDNKKL
+39 GTITSYMHDDKKL
-52 IESDFYK
+52 IESEFYK
-59 SRYFDVDYLSHLI
+59 SRYFDVDNLSHLI

-173 TSEIKDGEIYVS
+173 TSEIKDGEMYAS

-195 LNYLKSSFVNTGN
+195 LNHLKSSFVNTGN
-208 LLKVMIIVESSSL
+208 LLKIMIIVESSSL
-221 ILGIVAMILYKRN
+221 ILGIVVMILYKRN

-264 IVLLMQSIDGYY
+264 IVLLTESIDGNY
-276 DLLTGSIGYY
+276 DLLDGF
-286 DLLTGSI
+286 I
-293 WCFLSIGYML
+293 WTFLSIGYML

-312 INSYD
+312 INSYG

-329 RAYKLITKL
+329 RVYKLITKL
-338 YKKTLKL
+338 YKKTLQL
-345 TRSMALAKRIIIL
+345 TRSITLAKRIIIL

-554 NLDLKINVPEEKVYV
+554 NLDLKINVPEDKVYV

-603 IGGRV
+603 VEGRV

>member
-1 MRNSKGLK
+1 MRKSKGLK
-9 FSYLVVLFICIAT
+9 FSYLVVLFVCIAT
-22 FFSGMITSVMSM
+22 FFSGMITSVRSIG
-34 SSGSM
+34 SSSM
-39 GTITSYMHDNKKL
+39 GTITSYMHDDKKF

-59 SRYFDVDYLSHLI
+59 SRCFDVNYLSHLI
-72 YWTTSSVM
+72 YWTTSSVK
-80 DEVEKNSFDTDRD
+80 DEDEKNNDVDRD
-93 RIREQI
+93 ETREQI
-99 GDVISNT
+99 GDIISNT
-106 KYLVINDDT
+106 KYLIINDNT

-122 DYNTPKAFEDNLKG
+122 DYNTPKAFKDNLKG
-136 QCDLIIKIKDYRVV
+136 QCDLVIKIRDYRVV
-150 NYTKNLEGKIYKN
+150 NYIKNLEGKTYKN
-163 NIDITNRLSR
+163 NIDITDKLLR
-173 TSEIKDGEIYVS
+173 TPKIKDGEIYVS
-185 IPKNIDGEDY
+185 IPKNIDGENY
-195 LNYLKSSFVNTGN
+195 LDYLKSDFINMGN
-208 LLKVMIIVESSSL
+208 LLKIMIIVESSSL

-264 IVLLMQSIDGYY
+264 IVLLTQSIDGYY
-276 DLLTGSIGYY
+276 DLLTGF
-286 DLLTGSI
+286 I

-317 NKLDFFKTTFVY
+317 NKLDFFNTTFVY
-329 RAYKLITKL
+329 RAYKFITKL
-338 YKKTLKL
+338 FKKTLQL

-554 NLDLKINVPEEKVYV
+554 NLDLKINVPEDKVYV

-588 KYSLPNTRVYIDITE
+588 KYSLSNTRVYIDITE
-603 IGGRV
+603 VEGRV

>member
-1 MRNSKGLK
+1 MRKSKGLK
-9 FSYLVVLFICIAT
+9 FSYLVVLFVCIAT
-22 FFSGMITSVMSM
+22 FFSGMITSVRSIG
-34 SSGSM
+34 SSSM
-39 GTITSYMHDNKKL
+39 GTITSYMHDDKKF

-59 SRYFDVDYLSHLI
+59 SRCFDVNYLSHLI
-72 YWTTSSVM
+72 YWTTSSVK
-80 DEVEKNSFDTDRD
+80 DEDEKNNDVDRD
-93 RIREQI
+93 ETREQI
-99 GDVISNT
+99 GDIISNT
-106 KYLVINDDT
+106 KYLIINDNT

-122 DYNTPKAFEDNLKG
+122 DYNTPKAFKDNLKG
-136 QCDLIIKIKDYRVV
+136 QCDLVIKIRDYRVV
-150 NYTKNLEGKIYKN
+150 NYIKNLEGKTYKN
-163 NIDITNRLSR
+163 NIDITDKLLR
-173 TSEIKDGEIYVS
+173 TPKIKDGEIYVS
-185 IPKNIDGEDY
+185 IPKNIDGENY
-195 LNYLKSSFVNTGN
+195 LDYLKSDFINMGN
-208 LLKVMIIVESSSL
+208 LLKIMIIVESSLL
-221 ILGIVAMILYKRN
+221 ILVIVAMILYKRN

-264 IVLLMQSIDGYY
+264 IVLLTQSIDGYY
-276 DLLTGSIGYY
+276 DLLTGF
-286 DLLTGSI
+286 I

-329 RAYKLITKL
+329 RAYKFITKL
-338 YKKTLKL
+338 FKKTLQL

-603 IGGRV
+603 VEGRV

>member
-1 MRNSKGLK
+1 MRKSKGLK
-9 FSYLVVLFICIAT
+9 FSYLVVLFVCIAT
-22 FFSGMITSVMSM
+22 FFSGMITSVRSIG
-34 SSGSM
+34 SSSM
-39 GTITSYMHDNKKL
+39 GTITSYMHDDKKF

-59 SRYFDVDYLSHLI
+59 SRCFDVNYLSHLI
-72 YWTTSSVM
+72 YWTTSSVK
-80 DEVEKNSFDTDRD
+80 DEDEKNNDVDRD
-93 RIREQI
+93 ETREQI
-99 GDVISNT
+99 GDIISNT
-106 KYLVINDDT
+106 KYLIINDNT

-122 DYNTPKAFEDNLKG
+122 GYNTPKAFKDNLKG
-136 QCDLIIKIKDYRVV
+136 QCDLVIKIRDYRVV
-150 NYTKNLEGKIYKN
+150 NYIKNLEGKTYKN
-163 NIDITNRLSR
+163 NIDITDKLLR
-173 TSEIKDGEIYVS
+173 TPKIKDGEIYVS
-185 IPKNIDGEDY
+185 IPKNIDGENY
-195 LNYLKSSFVNTGN
+195 LDYLKSDFINMGN
-208 LLKVMIIVESSSL
+208 LLKIMIIVESSSL
-221 ILGIVAMILYKRN
+221 ILGKVAMILYKRN

-264 IVLLMQSIDGYY
+264 IVLLTQSIDGYY
-276 DLLTGSIGYY
+276 DLLTGF
-286 DLLTGSI
+286 I

-329 RAYKLITKL
+329 RAYKFITKL
-338 YKKTLKL
+338 FKKTLQL

-554 NLDLKINVPEEKVYV
+554 NLDLKINVPEDKVYV

-588 KYSLPNTRVYIDITE
+588 KYSLSNTRVYIDITE
-603 IGGRV
+603 VEGRV

-646 LAIARDLVKLQGG
+646 LAIARDLIKLQGG